1 MDTVWWAPIG
11 DPPYERVGDRNCESA
26 KAGAPMVRGWRRKR
40 ETDRKRAVG
49 WARLFSARVPFAF
62 SPIFALS
69 QFLTGLTES
78 QIGEGGRGREDRSMS
93 ELHFDE
99 TWPLYREV
107 LKERDAA
114 RAELDTLRLMA
125 LEVMRERDQARA
137 LVQ

>member
-1 MDTVWWAPIG
+1 
-11 DPPYERVGDRNCESA
+11 
-26 KAGAPMVRGWRRKR
+26 
-40 ETDRKRAVG
+40 
-49 WARLFSARVPFAF
+49 
-62 SPIFALS
+62 
-69 QFLTGLTES
+69 
-78 QIGEGGRGREDRSMS
+78 MS

-137 LVQ
+137 LVQECYEMLRRIVRADERVHRERWEELDRLRERLRPLGWIPESPALSGELQREERCPNCGLRLRPGQPCLICSAAAGGEG